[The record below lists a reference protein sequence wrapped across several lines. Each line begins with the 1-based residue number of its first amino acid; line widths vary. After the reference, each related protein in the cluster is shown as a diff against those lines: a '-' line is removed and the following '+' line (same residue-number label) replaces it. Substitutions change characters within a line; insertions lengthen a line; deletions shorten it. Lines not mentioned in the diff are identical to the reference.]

1 MVRIPIQMPQLGEA
15 IAEAII
21 RVIKVQPDEIVQ
33 ADQEVFEVETNKT
46 NMSVTVPCKGR
57 VLEIVAELE
66 RSYPVGATLGYLE
79 VSDKDA
85 RTAGFAP
92 QPAAPA
98 ENASPAPSA
107 ETAPP
112 APKAPARESLAGVHF
127 KVEEEQSLDFPDD
140 QDGGVRPT
148 VSLPV
153 PANTTGATYLSPR
166 MKARMQELGLNAA
179 DLSGIAGT
187 GAAGRITIEDFEKF
201 FRELDQHAQTPASPM
216 RIAVADAMRRS
227 CLRPLAHVGRY
238 VLLDRMLQHR
248 RSCNPKPG
256 PTLYAMRALAI
267 ALAENTAVA
276 GRLVGNRIVHPKT
289 LDIGF
294 AVEVTEGVLV
304 PVIRNIQD
312 KPLLSLVET
321 YNELVRQAQGR
332 RLSPEARGTGVA
344 TVTNFGTFGL
354 IWATPIPLPEQN
366 LLLGLGAGL
375 TKPVWSPEVETFVP
389 AMEAEITLSFDH
401 RVLDGGAAG
410 RLLARIADLLQEPE
424 KL

>member
-15 IAEAII
+15 IAEAIV
-21 RVIKVQPDEIVQ
+21 RVIKVQPLETVQ

-92 QPAAPA
+92 QPSAPA
-98 ENASPAPSA
+98 DNASPA
-107 ETAPP
+107 APGDP
-112 APKAPARESLAGVHF
+112 APPKAPGRESLAGVHF
-127 KVEEEQSLDFPDD
+127 KVEEEESLDFPEE
-140 QDGGVRPT
+140 QESGVRPT

-153 PANTTGATYLSPR
+153 PANTMGATYLSPR

-201 FRELDQHAQTPASPM
+201 LRDLDQYAQTPASPM

-238 VLLDRMLQHR
+238 VLLDRMLLHR
-248 RSCNPKPG
+248 KSCHTKPG

-276 GRLVGNRIVHPKT
+276 GRLVGNRIIHPKT

-312 KPLLSLVET
+312 KPLLSLVGT
-321 YNELVRQAQGR
+321 YNELVRQAQER
-332 RLSPEARGTGVA
+332 RLPPEARGTGIA

-375 TKPVWSPEVETFVP
+375 IKPVWSPEVETFVP

>member
-21 RVIKVQPDEIVQ
+21 RVIKVQPLESVQ

-46 NMSVTVPCKGR
+46 NLSVTVPCKGR
-57 VLEIVAELE
+57 VLEIVAEPE

-79 VSDKDA
+79 VSDQDA

-92 QPAAPA
+92 PVPAPPQADGSSAPSVAPA
-98 ENASPAPSA
+98 KQPKR
-107 ETAPP
+107 ET
-112 APKAPARESLAGVHF
+112 LAGVHF
-127 KVEEEQSLDFPDD
+127 KVEEEEELDVPG
-140 QDGGVRPT
+140 DGREHEVRPT

-187 GAAGRITIEDFEKF
+187 GAGGRVTVEDFEKF
-201 FRELDQHAQTPASPM
+201 MRDLEAQEQTDASPM

-227 CLRPLAHVGRY
+227 CLRPLAHVGRN

-248 RSCNPKPG
+248 KSCDRKPG
-256 PTLYAMRALAI
+256 PTLYAVRALAI

-276 GRLVGNRIVHPKT
+276 GRLVGNKIVHPRT

-294 AVEVTEGVLV
+294 AVEVTDGVLV

-312 KPLLSLVET
+312 KPLLTLVDT
-321 YNELVRQAQGR
+321 YNELVRQAQER

-366 LLLGLGAGL
+366 LVLGLGAGIR
-375 TKPVWSPEVETFVP
+375 KPIWSPEVETFVP

-401 RVLDGGAAG
+401 RILDGGAAG
-410 RLLARIADLLQEPE
+410 RLLARIADLLQQPE
-424 KL
+424 TL